1 MMTENEEKEESKE
14 VEFEPIGNNQ
24 TRVSVDLAGISIDI
38 ETEGREEC
46 EELFNRTWDKVLD
59 DAESMSDALRER
71 MLDK

>member
-1 MMTENEEKEESKE
+1 MMTENEEESE
-14 VEFEPIGNNQ
+14 DVEFEQIGNNQ

-59 DAESMSDALRER
+59 DAEEMSDALRER